1 MIASKK
7 SIAKA
12 QNKKVKVKK
21 PISLAFA
28 PPKMYTSFNIF
39 TQYGENRVVTSDKP
53 MTLEEARFK
62 YKALAISG
70 ND

>member
-12 QNKKVKVKK
+12 QNKKVKAKK
-21 PISLAFA
+21 PIRPAFV

-39 TQYGENRVVTSDKP
+39 TRYGENRVVTSDRP
-53 MTLEEARFK
+53 MTLEEAQYK